1 MGLGF
6 GGCCCTD
13 EEELGIRVWD
23 WDWDWE
29 EKAVGLWVKKIR
41 SPEVIPRDW
50 RVASGD
56 DAWSSSLRFSEK

>member
-1 MGLGF
+1 M
-6 GGCCCTD
+6 
-13 EEELGIRVWD
+13 GIRVWD
-23 WDWDWE
+23 WDWDWDWEGE

-56 DAWSSSLRFSEK
+56 DAWSSSLRFREK